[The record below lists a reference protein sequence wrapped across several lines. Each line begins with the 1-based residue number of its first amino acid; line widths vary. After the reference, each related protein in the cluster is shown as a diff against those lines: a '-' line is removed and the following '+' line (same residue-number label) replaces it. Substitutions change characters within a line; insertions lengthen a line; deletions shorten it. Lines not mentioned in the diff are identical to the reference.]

1 MEFFRITGMDQNE
14 ARLIT
19 EVEAQRI
26 EDVLC
31 TVDSETTEAVEQID
45 PDSAEIFGGIYKKGE
60 GATVW
65 INAATK
71 EIRLTNC
78 DVTIPIPIEYYVLVS
93 RFAWF
98 ANEGAIVAVIND
110 NLVEMMELI
119 EDPWLANP
127 LA

>member
-1 MEFFRITGMDQNE
+1 MDQNE

-110 NLVEMMELI
+110 NLVQMMQLVEN
-119 EDPWLANP
+119 PWLANP